1 MAEAQ
6 SSSSSPSPC
15 GDGFTCI
22 MFLGVHGIVRL
33 QVDERKSPL
42 KPKVKKCGDVGG
54 TLEESL
60 GLGPPL
66 RITALPLS
74 AIGRGDGA
82 SVTEIV
88 SPAGLGYSVV
98 GSENSQF
105 AQYIEAFICMVER
118 ERTCLT
124 GSEIAKFFNSFDDK
138 MYSYFDSRFNKQL
151 QELQTRF
158 VARLDQ
164 AKVDEFDF
172 TKNFVTFASDEML
185 KHDFNSKMQVNR
197 VSAGLYWTAHN
208 DAHND
213 ASWIAEKLYCPGTHA
228 NQCCLY
234 FPAPPPDLRD
244 KLASIVDSRRQRQR
258 RQPHEMKPMNI
269 TNEDN
274 DDASALCYGVSIEFS
289 SVDKVVL
296 TITFENDS
304 GDGGFVKNKLWK
316 GIPLNTFFLR
326 IKRYLNDMFNGVEG
340 FDGFN
345 GLMSRTCVIDTA
357 CANFSVPVPGKHVS
371 IISVDNEAM
380 GVGEGMAEA
389 SPVVSMVLDV
399 HNDPSFE
406 MGWWERNINLSSGNP
421 VGSGAPVAHSRHRLL
436 IPRDLVSYVPSCLV
450 CDDTIKSVEPILLDE
465 TTGKLSVL
473 YTYRNGR
480 KETFVREPPSSSG
493 AAAAAAVGPSSD
505 SMGAVCDPESQQR
518 KELDGEEGG
527 RGGEE
532 QGGGGGRKPLHTTRR
547 VRSLRN
553 KSKTKRS
560 NKIRGFRRRGV
571 RRTKRK
577 RTRRTLRR

>member
-1 MAEAQ
+1 MGEARPSP
-6 SSSSSPSPC
+6 SSSPC

-22 MFLGVHGIVRL
+22 MFLGVHGIVSL

-42 KPKVKKCGDVGG
+42 KPKGKKGDDVGG

-60 GLGPPL
+60 GQPL
-66 RITALPLS
+66 QITALPLS

-105 AQYIEAFICMVER
+105 AQYIEAFIGMVEC
-118 ERTCLT
+118 ERTPCLT
-124 GSEIAKFFNSFDDK
+124 GSNIAAFFNSFDDK

-151 QELQTRF
+151 QELQTRL
-158 VARLDQ
+158 VARFPPDP
-164 AKVDEFDF
+164 ADFEKFDF

-185 KHDFNSKMQVNR
+185 KHDFNSRMQVNR

-234 FPAPPPDLRD
+234 FPAPPPVLRD

-258 RQPHEMKPMNI
+258 RQPHEIPMNI
-269 TNEDN
+269 TNDDN

-340 FDGFN
+340 FDLN

-357 CANFSVPVPGKHVS
+357 CANFSVSVRGQRVS

-406 MGWWERNINLSSGNP
+406 MGWWERNINLSSGT
-421 VGSGAPVAHSRHRLL
+421 GAGAGAGAAYTHSRHRLL

-450 CDDTIKSVEPILLDE
+450 CDETIKSVEPIIDE

-493 AAAAAAVGPSSD
+493 AAAVAAVGPPSD

-518 KELDGEEGG
+518 KELDGEE
-527 RGGEE
+527 GGEE

>member
-6 SSSSSPSPC
+6 SSSSSPC
-15 GDGFTCI
+15 VDEFTCI

-33 QVDERKSPL
+33 QVDKSNPRL
-42 KPKVKKCGDVGG
+42 KPKGKKGDDVGG

-60 GLGPPL
+60 GPPL
-66 RITALPLS
+66 HITALPLS

-82 SVTEIV
+82 SVTEV
-88 SPAGLGYSVV
+88 VAPAGLGYSVV

-105 AQYIEAFICMVER
+105 AQYIEAFIGMVER
-118 ERTCLT
+118 PRTCLT
-124 GSEIAKFFNSFDDK
+124 GSDIARFFNSFDDE

-151 QELQTRF
+151 QDLQTRF
-158 VARLDQ
+158 LARAPQDP
-164 AKVDEFDF
+164 ADFEKFDF

-197 VSAGLYWTAHN
+197 KSAGLYWTAHN

-228 NQCCLY
+228 NQCSLY
-234 FPAPPPDLRD
+234 FPGVGDELHDRLAVKIGELR
-244 KLASIVDSRRQRQR
+244 KQIQKQTRT
-258 RQPHEMKPMNI
+258 KPLTTGVGTANS
-269 TNEDN
+269 
-274 DDASALCYGVSIEFS
+274 DDASLCSGVSIEFS
-289 SVDKVVL
+289 SDKKVVL

-304 GDGGFVKNKLWK
+304 RDGGFVKNKLWK
-316 GIPLNTFFLR
+316 GIPLNMFFEQ
-326 IKRYLNDMFNGVEG
+326 IKRYLNVMFNGVEG
-340 FDGFN
+340 FDGFD
-345 GLMSRTCVIDTA
+345 GLMLRTCIIDTA

-399 HNDPSFE
+399 HNDPSLE
-406 MGWWERNINLSSGNP
+406 MGWWERNINLSSGT
-421 VGSGAPVAHSRHRLL
+421 GAGAGAGAAYTHSSHRLL

-450 CDDTIKSVEPILLDE
+450 CDETIKSVEPIIDE

-480 KETFVREPPSSSG
+480 RKTFVREPPSSSG
-493 AAAAAAVGPSSD
+493 AAAAAVGPPSD

-518 KELDGEEGG
+518 KELD
-527 RGGEE
+527 GEE

-577 RTRRTLRR
+577 RTRRNLRR